1 MALNPVAD
9 AFFPS
14 KFGMFRIYAFTNGDG
29 KEHLALVC
37 GKFDK
42 EKVALV
48 RIHSKCLTGDTFASL
63 RCDCRNQLESALN
76 IISNAGQGILLYLD
90 QEGRGIGLSNKIKAY
105 SLQDSGM
112 DTVEANVHL
121 GFPDDL
127 RDYSE
132 AAEILRLLGVREVRL
147 ITNNPKK
154 SSDLE
159 KCGIKITER
168 VPLVIKPNKFNK
180 KYIETKRDKM
190 NHIL

>member
-1 MALNPVAD
+1 
-9 AFFPS
+9 
-14 KFGMFRIYAFTNGDG
+14 
-29 KEHLALVC
+29 
-37 GKFDK
+37 
-42 EKVALV
+42 
-48 RIHSKCLTGDTFASL
+48 
-63 RCDCRNQLESALN
+63 
-76 IISNAGQGILLYLD
+76 
-90 QEGRGIGLSNKIKAY
+90 
-105 SLQDSGM
+105 M